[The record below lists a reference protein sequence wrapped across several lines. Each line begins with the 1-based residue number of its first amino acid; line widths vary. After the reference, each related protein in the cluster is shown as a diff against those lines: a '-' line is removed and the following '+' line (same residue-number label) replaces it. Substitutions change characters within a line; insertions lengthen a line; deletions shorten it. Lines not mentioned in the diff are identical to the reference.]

1 MKKIIFILCTA
12 LCLPFISCSND
23 DALDEALTR
32 GEQIENDYKKS
43 LNHACEVLNDNEFP
57 SENKYNTDLLVGTWK
72 RTDITAE
79 IYIDGE
85 KTNDTWCFDWSKQ
98 EVQHSIE
105 SRPEYE
111 IIIINKDKTFV
122 LQDKNEKTINLPGEK
137 WDYIYNHIVTFSTSY
152 TIEEIYEFKKLLFP
166 LRFANG
172 KLTRE
177 NTYLTTLYY
186 EVLDLTEDKLI
197 LKMETLEQP
206 VLDGWYYEHFYEDKS
221 GTHCFIIETLERK

>member
-57 SENKYNTDLLVGTWK
+57 SENKFNTDLLVGTWK

-85 KTNDTWCFDWSKQ
+85 KRMIHGVLIGVSKRF
-98 EVQHSIE
+98 SILL
-105 SRPEYE
+105 RVAL
-111 IIIINKDKTFV
+111 NM
-122 LQDKNEKTINLPGEK
+122 
-137 WDYIYNHIVTFSTSY
+137 
-152 TIEEIYEFKKLLFP
+152 KLL
-166 LRFANG
+166 L
-172 KLTRE
+172 
-177 NTYLTTLYY
+177 
-186 EVLDLTEDKLI
+186 
-197 LKMETLEQP
+197 
-206 VLDGWYYEHFYEDKS
+206 
-221 GTHCFIIETLERK
+221 